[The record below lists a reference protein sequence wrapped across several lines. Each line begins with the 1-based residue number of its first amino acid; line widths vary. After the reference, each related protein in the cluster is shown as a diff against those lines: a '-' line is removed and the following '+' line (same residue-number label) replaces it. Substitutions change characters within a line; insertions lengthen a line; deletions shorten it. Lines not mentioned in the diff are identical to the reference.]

1 MLMHIIRRRG
11 LNSGRLSPNEAMRE
25 PRARD
30 NREEFHAFF
39 MLKPTIT
46 QHPHISVISPEYK
59 GEKMVHEL
67 IERIVASVTTI
78 TDDYEVILVND
89 ASPDNTWQA
98 IQTECK
104 KNTRVKGLNLSR
116 NFGQHYAITAGLTYA
131 TGDYIIVMDCD
142 LQDRPEEI
150 PNLYRKA
157 QEGYDSVLAQRIQRS
172 HGWFKRL
179 GSKCFY
185 KLFSYLT
192 ETQQDSS
199 VANFGI
205 YNRKVIDA
213 VLSMGDA
220 MRYFPTQIQWVGFKK
235 AYLPI
240 QHDERAEGKS
250 TYNLNRLFKLA
261 FDTIISFSD
270 KPMRLMVQIGLLVTI
285 VAFVVGIIFIVRYC
299 MGRIEV
305 MGFASLIISLWLL
318 GGIII
323 SLIGVV
329 GIYLGK
335 LFEKAKQR
343 PTFIVNDKCNI
354 D

>member
-1 MLMHIIRRRG
+1 MV
-11 LNSGRLSPNEAMRE
+11 
-25 PRARD
+25 
-30 NREEFHAFF
+30 EE
-39 MLKPTIT
+39 LVT
-46 QHPHISVISPEYK
+46 
-59 GEKMVHEL
+59 
-67 IERIVASVTTI
+67 RIVASVSSI
-78 TDDYEVILVND
+78 TDDFEIILVND
-89 ASPDNTWQA
+89 ASPDNSWAEIERQCTL
-98 IQTECK
+98 
-104 KNTRVKGLNLSR
+104 NPRVKGLNLSR
-116 NFGQHYAITAGLTYA
+116 NFGQHYAITAGLTYS
-131 TGDYIIVMDCD
+131 TGEWVVVMDCD

-150 PNLYRKA
+150 PNLYAQA
-157 QEGYDSVLAQRIQRS
+157 QEGYDSVLAQRIRRS
-172 HGWFKRL
+172 HGWFKRTA
-179 GSKCFY
+179 SKWFY
-185 KLFSYLT
+185 KVFSYLT
-192 ETQQDSS
+192 ETKQDAS

-205 YNRKVIDA
+205 YSRKVIDA

-220 MRYFPTQIQWVGFKK
+220 MRYFPTQIQWVGFRK

-240 QHDERAEGKS
+240 QHDERAEGES
-250 TYNLNRLFKLA
+250 TYNLSRLFRLA

-270 KPMRLMVQIGLLVTI
+270 KPMRLMVQMGLLVTLASFI
-285 VAFVVGIIFIVRYC
+285 VGIVFIVRYC
-299 MGRIEV
+299 MGLIEV

>member
-1 MLMHIIRRRG
+1 MAFSTKISIV
-11 LNSGRLSPNEAMRE
+11 SPVY
-25 PRARD
+25 RAE
-30 NREEFHAFF
+30 N
-39 MLKPTIT
+39 
-46 QHPHISVISPEYK
+46 
-59 GEKMVHEL
+59 MVQTL
-67 IERIVASVTTI
+67 VERIVKSVSMI
-78 TDDYEVILVND
+78 TDDYEIILVND
-89 ASPDNTWQA
+89 ASLDNSWAEIERQCALT
-98 IQTECK
+98 TK
-104 KNTRVKGLNLSR
+104 VKGLNLSR

-131 TGDYIIVMDCD
+131 KGEWVVVMDCD

-150 PNLYRKA
+150 PNLYLKA

-172 HGWFKRL
+172 HGLFKRM
-179 GSKCFY
+179 GSKLFY
-185 KLFSYLT
+185 KVFSYLT
-192 ETQQDSS
+192 ETKQDAS

-205 YNRKVIDA
+205 YHRKVIDA

-220 MRYFPTQIQWVGFKK
+220 MRYFPTQIQWVGFEKT
-235 AYLPI
+235 YLPI
-240 QHDERAEGKS
+240 QHNERAEGKS
-250 TYNLNRLFKLA
+250 TYNLSRLFRLA

-270 KPMRLMVQIGLLVTI
+270 KPMRLMVQMGLFVTLI
-285 VAFVVGIIFIVRYC
+285 SFVVGVVFIIRYC
-299 MGRIEV
+299 MGLIEV

-335 LFEKAKQR
+335 LFEKAKER

>member
-1 MLMHIIRRRG
+1 MTK
-11 LNSGRLSPNEAMRE
+11 
-25 PRARD
+25 
-30 NREEFHAFF
+30 FV
-39 MLKPTIT
+39 K
-46 QHPHISVISPEYK
+46 ISVVSPVYR
-59 GEKMVHEL
+59 GEMMVSEL
-67 IERIVASVTTI
+67 VRRNVETLSGMGV
-78 TDDYEVILVND
+78 DYEILLVND
-89 ASPDNTWQA
+89 ASPDNSWQA
-98 IQTECK
+98 IEAECI
-104 KNTRVKGLNLSR
+104 KNPRVKGINLSR
-116 NFGQHYAITAGLTYA
+116 NFGQHYAITAGLSYA
-131 TGDYIIVMDCD
+131 QGEWIVVMDCD

-150 PNLYRKA
+150 PNLYAKA
-157 QEGYDSVLAQRIQRS
+157 QEGYDSVLAQRVQRS
-172 HGWFKRL
+172 HSWFKKL

-185 KLFSYLT
+185 KVFSYLT
-192 ETQQDSS
+192 ETEQDAS

-220 MRYFPTQIQWVGFKK
+220 MRYFPTQIQWVGFKR

-250 TYNLNRLFKLA
+250 TYNLRRLFRLA

-270 KPMRLMVQIGLLVTI
+270 KPMRLMVKMGLLVTL
-285 VAFVVGIIFIVRYC
+285 AAFIVGVVFIIRYC
-299 MGRIEV
+299 MGLIVV

-335 LFEKAKQR
+335 LFEKAKDR
-343 PTFIVNDKCNI
+343 PTFIVDKKINVE
-354 D
+354 

>member
-1 MLMHIIRRRG
+1 M
-11 LNSGRLSPNEAMRE
+11 NYC
-25 PRARD
+25 
-30 NREEFHAFF
+30 
-39 MLKPTIT
+39 
-46 QHPHISVISPEYK
+46 PHISIISPEYK
-59 GEKMVHEL
+59 GEKMIPEL
-67 IERIVASVTTI
+67 VRRIIASLASI
-78 TDDYEVILVND
+78 TSDYEIILVND
-89 ASPDNTWQA
+89 SSPDNTWQA
-98 IQTECK
+98 IQQECRLNPK
-104 KNTRVKGLNLSR
+104 VKGLNLSR
-116 NFGQHYAITAGLTYA
+116 NFGQHYAITAGLSYA
-131 TGDYIIVMDCD
+131 KGDWVVVMDCD

-150 PNLYRKA
+150 PNLYAKA

-172 HGWFKRL
+172 HGWFKKMA
-179 GSKCFY
+179 SKWFY
-185 KLFSYLT
+185 KVFSYLT
-192 ETQQDSS
+192 ETKQDAS

-235 AYLPI
+235 TYLPI

-250 TYNLNRLFKLA
+250 TYNFRRLFRLA
-261 FDTIISFSD
+261 FDTIIAFSD
-270 KPMRLMVQIGLLVTI
+270 KPMRLMVNMGLLVTL
-285 VAFVVGIIFIVRYC
+285 VAFVVGIVFIVRYC
-299 MGRIEV
+299 MGLIEV

-323 SLIGVV
+323 SLIGIV

-335 LFEKAKQR
+335 LFEKAKDR